1 MKKLISNTGGMNTF
15 LEIKPVEAVPGLT
28 HLRITTTYDGSK
40 HPEDTSSPERLPSLL
55 VIQNYSRGGLDG
67 IKLKEIRES
76 FL

>member
-1 MKKLISNTGGMNTF
+1 MSGSAFTGPLGQASVQYRDIF
-15 LEIKPVEAVPGLT
+15 KAK
-28 HLRITTTYDGSK
+28 GSK